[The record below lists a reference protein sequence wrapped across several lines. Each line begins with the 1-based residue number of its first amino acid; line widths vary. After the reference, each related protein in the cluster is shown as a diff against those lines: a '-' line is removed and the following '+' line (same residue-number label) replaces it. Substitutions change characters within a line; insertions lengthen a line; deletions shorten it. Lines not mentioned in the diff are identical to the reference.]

1 MSEHEQS
8 AGQTRRQ
15 RHGRTEFP
23 LDDGVVT
30 RHRATPQAD
39 VFIHALGSRGEPG
52 QANYLLAQNLL
63 TSLHGERVFTF
74 DPDQFIDYSSQRPLV
89 TLDRNRF
96 VDYQPVEIAIDVL
109 RDDEGRTVA
118 LLHGPE
124 PDLGWEKFSRHV
136 VEIVK
141 EFDAELAIGVRS
153 IPMTVPHT
161 RPVHVIQHANRE
173 GLGADE
179 EIVDGVAQWPASMA
193 STIEYKLGQAG
204 IDAIGFGAGIPFYIA
219 QNPYPQ
225 AAAELIRKI
234 SDVSG
239 LALPLG
245 DLEVASLQV
254 SAAISNEL
262 EGDARMEQMLG
273 WMESQYDERSEAG
286 AEQGQ
291 TSLAD
296 IPSADEIGAAAEAFL
311 ADFIREQSAREGER
325 GREHFGELPSNGDQ
339 AADASEDAADVSE
352 DTDASLRP
360 DTDAGPRPDAEGEE
374 PR

>member
-1 MSEHEQS
+1 MALSI
-8 AGQTRRQ
+8 RQ
-15 RHGRTEFP
+15 NEILELARADGRV
-23 LDDGVVT
+23 LVDD
-30 RHRATPQAD
+30 
-39 VFIHALGSRGEPG
+39 
-52 QANYLLAQNLL
+52 LAQ
-63 TSLHGERVFTF
+63 RF
-74 DPDQFIDYSSQRPLV
+74 DVR
-89 TLDRNRF
+89 
-96 VDYQPVEIAIDVL
+96 
-109 RDDEGRTVA
+109 RTVSLYSA
-118 LLHGPE
+118 
-124 PDLGWEKFSRHV
+124 
-136 VEIVK
+136 
-141 EFDAELAIGVRS
+141 
-153 IPMTVPHT
+153 PMTVPHT

-245 DLEVASLQV
+245 DLEAASLQV

-262 EGDARMEQMLG
+262 QGDARMEQMLG

-325 GREHFGELPSNGDQ
+325 GREHFGELPSNGEDAVAASED
-339 AADASEDAADVSE
+339 AADASEDAEGS
-352 DTDASLRP
+352 SRS
-360 DTDAGPRPDAEGEE
+360 DAEGEE